1 MMKPQRELTSKEIR
15 SIRKLVTT
23 KCANHDNGIRIWISQ
38 QEGIFAYEQ
47 RPPPS
52 RTSTISTDESVQ
64 LTIKSRRT
72 SATPKEKPWGR
83 KLYK

>member
-1 MMKPQRELTSKEIR
+1 MKEKIHEQSVKSCRKEEMPMMKPQRELTPKEIR

-47 RPPPS
+47 RP
-52 RTSTISTDESVQ
+52 
-64 LTIKSRRT
+64 
-72 SATPKEKPWGR
+72 TPAELL
-83 KLYK
+83 LYQPTNRFN